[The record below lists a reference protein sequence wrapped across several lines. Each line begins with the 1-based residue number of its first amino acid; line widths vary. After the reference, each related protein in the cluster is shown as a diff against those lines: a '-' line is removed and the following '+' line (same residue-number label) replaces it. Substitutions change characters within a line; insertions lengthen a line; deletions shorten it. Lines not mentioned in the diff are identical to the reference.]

1 MIRKEAC
8 IFFDIL
14 RCPGNHVPAVV
25 ITLFYF
31 QFAFPEFLT
40 MTGVAEKF
48 VNNVRELSIS
58 AG

>member
-8 IFFDIL
+8 IFSDIL
-14 RCPGNHVPAVV
+14 SCPCNYIPAVV

>member
-8 IFFDIL
+8 IFLDIL
-14 RCPGNHVPAVV
+14 RCPGYHTPAVV

-31 QFAFPEFLT
+31 QFTFPEFLT